1 MLPRVVDVRTVQAGN
16 GDGENK
22 LQESEDGVYNP
33 PHKATAW
40 SWSVLESHWELVKL
54 GSGGGGGDGE

>member
-33 PHKATAW
+33 PHKATA
-40 SWSVLESHWELVKL
+40 
-54 GSGGGGGDGE
+54 